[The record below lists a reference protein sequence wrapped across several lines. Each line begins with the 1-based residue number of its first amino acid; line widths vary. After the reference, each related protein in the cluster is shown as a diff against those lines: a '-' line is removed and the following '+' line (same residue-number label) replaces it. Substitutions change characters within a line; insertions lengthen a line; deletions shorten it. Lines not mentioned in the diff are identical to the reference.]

1 MPASLSLALQYISYY
16 SKAWNKHNVHSPFV
30 YQLTTQVIHPDKKL
44 PVFEPIE
51 EKRKAL
57 KSNQN
62 KIEFIEL
69 GAGDKSN
76 VRSVSD
82 IAAKSLKIPRY
93 ARLLFRLSN
102 HFQPE
107 NIIELGTS
115 LGITTGYLA
124 LSGCKNIYTI
134 EGNKTVSDIA
144 HATLTSLNKKKKIK
158 FIQGN
163 FDESLP
169 SLLHSLNKVDFVFF
183 DGNHRYLPTI
193 NYFEQC
199 LKKAH
204 DKSVFVFDDINYS
217 LEMKQAWK
225 EIKQHPSVV
234 VSIDLFMM
242 GIVFFDTD
250 LMRQHFVIR
259 Y

>member
-1 MPASLSLALQYISYY
+1 MPGALSLALQYISYY
-16 SKAWNKHNVHSPFV
+16 VRAWNKHNVHSPFV
-30 YQLTTQVIHPDKKL
+30 FKLTTEVIHPDKKL
-44 PVFEPIE
+44 AAFIPIE
-51 EKRKAL
+51 QQRKLL
-57 KSNQN
+57 KQN
-62 KIEFIEL
+62 ADKILFTEL
-69 GAGDKSN
+69 GAGNKSN
-76 VRSVSD
+76 QRSVSD
-82 IAAKSLKIPRY
+82 IAAKSLKSPRY
-93 ARLLFRLSN
+93 ARLLFRLAN

-134 EGNKTVSDIA
+134 DGNKTVSDIA
-144 HATLTSLNKKKKIK
+144 KATLTSIKLNSNVK
-158 FIQGN
+158 FINGN

-169 SLLHSLNKVDFVFF
+169 ATLNTLNKVDFVFF
-183 DGNHRYLPTI
+183 DGNHRYQPTL
-193 NYFEQC
+193 NYFQQC
-199 LKKAH
+199 LTKAH

-217 LEMKQAWK
+217 HEMKKAWK

-250 LMRQHFVIR
+250 LLRQHFVIR